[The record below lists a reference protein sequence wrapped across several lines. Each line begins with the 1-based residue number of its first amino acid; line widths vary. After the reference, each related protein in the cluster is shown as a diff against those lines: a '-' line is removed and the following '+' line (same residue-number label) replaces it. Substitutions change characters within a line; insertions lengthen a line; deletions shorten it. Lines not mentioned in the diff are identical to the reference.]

1 MNKQILI
8 IFFKTFNLLIK
19 SVVTVIAVYLVGSI
33 FFDYQVIDIIDKYF
47 IIIFLVAAIISSI
60 LEVEIE
66 DMEDEILYKSVK
78 RYRWK
83 RYY

>member
-1 MNKQILI
+1 MNKKILI
-8 IFFKTFNLLIK
+8 FFFKTFNIFIK
-19 SVVTVIAVYLVGSI
+19 SLVVAIAVYLVGSI

-66 DMEDEILYKSVK
+66 DMEEEILHYSVK
-78 RYRWK
+78 RYRWM

>member
-8 IFFKTFNLLIK
+8 FFFKTFNLLIK
-19 SVVTVIAVYLVGSI
+19 SIVAAIAVYLVGSI

-47 IIIFLVAAIISSI
+47 IVIFLVAAIISSI

-66 DMEDEILYKSVK
+66 DMEDEILYKTVK

-83 RYY
+83 KYY

>member
-19 SVVTVIAVYLVGSI
+19 SVVAAIAVYLVGSI
-33 FFDYQVIDIIDKYF
+33 FFDYQVINIIDKYF

>member
-1 MNKQILI
+1 MNKKILI
-8 IFFKTFNLLIK
+8 FFFKNFNIFIK
-19 SVVTVIAVYLVGSI
+19 SIVAAIAVYLVGSI

-47 IIIFLVAAIISSI
+47 IVIFLVVAIIPSI

>member
-1 MNKQILI
+1 MNKKILI
-8 IFFKTFNLLIK
+8 FFFKTFNLLIK
-19 SVVTVIAVYLVGSI
+19 SLVAAIAVYLVGSI

-66 DMEDEILYKSVK
+66 NMEDEILYKSAK
-78 RYRWK
+78 RYRWR

>member
-8 IFFKTFNLLIK
+8 FFFKTFNIFIK
-19 SVVTVIAVYLVGSI
+19 SIVAAIAVYLVGSI

-47 IIIFLVAAIISSI
+47 IVIFLVSAIISSI

-78 RYRWK
+78 RYRWR

>member
-1 MNKQILI
+1 MYKQILI

-19 SVVTVIAVYLVGSI
+19 SLIAAIAVYLVGSI

-66 DMEDEILYKSVK
+66 DMENVIMQKVK
-78 RYRWK
+78 KWHRYGK
-83 RYY
+83 Y

>member
-8 IFFKTFNLLIK
+8 FFFKTFNLLIK
-19 SVVTVIAVYLVGSI
+19 SIVAAIAVYLVGSI

-47 IIIFLVAAIISSI
+47 IVIFLVAAIISSI

-66 DMEDEILYKSVK
+66 DMEDERLYKSVK

>member
-19 SVVTVIAVYLVGSI
+19 SIVAAIAVYLVGSI
-33 FFDYQVIDIIDKYF
+33 FFDYKVIDIIDKYF
-47 IIIFLVAAIISSI
+47 IVIFLVVIIISSI

>member
-8 IFFKTFNLLIK
+8 FFFKTFNLLIK
-19 SVVTVIAVYLVGSI
+19 SIVAAISVYLVGSI

-47 IIIFLVAAIISSI
+47 IVIFLVAVIISSI

-66 DMEDEILYKSVK
+66 DMKDEILYKSVK

>member
-1 MNKQILI
+1 MYKQILI

-19 SVVTVIAVYLVGSI
+19 SLVAAIAVYLVGSI

-60 LEVEIE
+60 LDVEIE
-66 DMEDEILYKSVK
+66 DMENILMQKVK
-78 RYRWK
+78 KWHRYGK
-83 RYY
+83 Y

>member
-8 IFFKTFNLLIK
+8 FFFKTFNIFIK
-19 SVVTVIAVYLVGSI
+19 SIVAAIAVYLVGSI

-47 IIIFLVAAIISSI
+47 IVIFLVSAIISSI

-78 RYRWK
+78 RHRWR

>member
-8 IFFKTFNLLIK
+8 FFFKTFNLLIK
-19 SVVTVIAVYLVGSI
+19 SIVAAIAVYLVGSI

-47 IIIFLVAAIISSI
+47 IVIFLVVIIISSI

>member
-1 MNKQILI
+1 MNKQLLI
-8 IFFKTFNLLIK
+8 FIFKTINFIIK
-19 SVVTVIAVYLVGSI
+19 SLVAAIAVYLVGNI

-47 IIIFLVAAIISSI
+47 IVIFLVAAIISTI

-66 DMEDEILYKSVK
+66 DMKDEILYKSVK
-78 RYRWK
+78 RYRWR